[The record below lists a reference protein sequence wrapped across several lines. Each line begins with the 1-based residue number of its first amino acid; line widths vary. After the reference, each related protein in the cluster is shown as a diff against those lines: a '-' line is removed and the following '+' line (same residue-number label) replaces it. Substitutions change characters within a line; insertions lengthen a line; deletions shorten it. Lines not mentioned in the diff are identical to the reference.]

1 MLVIEFVICQPLQS
15 RLMYIKTT
23 QMLAMIV
30 IKIHLDL
37 PGTMEVI
44 TPKEE
49 AKVEHF
55 FCNLKFCFLRSLS
68 PDLQLLPHLSK
79 MLFLQETLNLSPASL
94 LPLNWEK
101 LREALQLERS

>member
-30 IKIHLDL
+30 IKIHLDQV
-37 PGTMEVI
+37 GTMEV

-55 FCNLKFCFLRSLS
+55 LC
-68 PDLQLLPHLSK
+68 
-79 MLFLQETLNLSPASL
+79 
-94 LPLNWEK
+94 K
-101 LREALQLERS
+101 L